1 MWGSVTGTVTTT
13 MSVTS
18 LIEEIRKKLNEIE
31 ELLET
36 LEILQNRELVE
47 RIKEA
52 FREYQEGRA
61 KEFDNV
67 EDAIRYLK
75 SEEE

>member
-1 MWGSVTGTVTTT
+1 MWGPVTSTVTTT
-13 MSVTS
+13 RSATS
-18 LIEEIRKKLNEIE
+18 LIEEI
-31 ELLET
+31 LET

-61 KEFDNV
+61 KEFNNV
-67 EDAIRYLK
+67 EDAIKYLK

>member
-1 MWGSVTGTVTTT
+1 